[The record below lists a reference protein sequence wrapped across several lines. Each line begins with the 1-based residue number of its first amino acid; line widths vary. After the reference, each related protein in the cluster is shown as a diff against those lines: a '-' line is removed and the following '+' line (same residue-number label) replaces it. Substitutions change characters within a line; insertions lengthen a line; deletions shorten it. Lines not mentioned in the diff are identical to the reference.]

1 VSEAEVARLQRDV
14 EALAVRLRSVENVDT
29 PRQKELVGE
38 LHELRT
44 KVATMDIEGTAI
56 TRERIGRIQD
66 SILVVSGKLDEFKED
81 VDDRFDTIEEYQAS
95 VRTTIR
101 GALITAAFS
110 IAVSIITGTILY
122 VLLSGE
128 S

>member
-1 VSEAEVARLQRDV
+1 MSEAEVARLQRDV

-101 GALITAAFS
+101 GALMTAAFS

>member
-1 VSEAEVARLQRDV
+1 VEPEIVRLQRDV
-14 EALAVRLRSVENVDT
+14 EALAVRLRSVENIDT
-29 PRQKELVGE
+29 PRQKELVSE

-44 KVATMDIEGTAI
+44 KVSVMDIEGTAI

-66 SILVVSGKLDEFKED
+66 SILRVDQKLDEFKEA
-81 VDDRFDTIEEYQAS
+81 VDDRFDKIDEYQTA

-101 GALITAAFS
+101 GALVTAAFS
-110 IAVSIITGTILY
+110 IAVSIITGVLLY
-122 VLLSGE
+122 VLLSGK